1 LNILDVFI
9 VVFLAL
15 GAYSGYKE
23 GLFIGL
29 LSIVAFIFAIIL
41 AFHFMNWGANLL
53 AKQVD
58 EMTFLLPFVAFILIF
73 LGVILIIRG
82 LAFLVKKTLD
92 FTILGAVDNMAGGIL
107 GLFKTVFILSFFVWL
122 ADSFDYSLPKDWTKD
137 SKTYTYLEPI
147 APVVIDAFDGYTP
160 IIKNTISSIQD
171 LVKNTAD
178 GLAD

>member
-1 LNILDVFI
+1 MLDIIILVI
-9 VVFLAL
+9 LAI
-15 GAYSGYKE
+15 GIYEGYKE
-23 GLFIGL
+23 GLFIGI
-29 LSIVAFIFAIIL
+29 LSIVAFVFALIL
-41 AFHFMNWGANLL
+41 AFHLMNWGADFLS
-53 AKQVD
+53 QRMD
-58 EMTFLLPFVAFILIF
+58 EMTFLLPFIAFILIF

-82 LAFLVKKTLD
+82 LAFIVKKSLD
-92 FTILGAVDNMAGGIL
+92 LTILGSMDNIAGGIL

-137 SKTYTYLEPI
+137 SQIYSYIEPI

-160 IIKNTISSIQD
+160 IIKNTISSIQE